1 MPFFDL
7 SLASGLLCG
16 LLFGYILESAGFGSA
31 CKLTAQFRFS
41 DWTVVKVMFTAI
53 VVAAIG
59 LYLLRAAE
67 LLALADLYVS
77 PPYLGAAAIGGIL
90 IGAGF
95 AVGGYCPG
103 TAASAFGAGRVD
115 GLVFMVGMVGG
126 IALFAAG
133 YDTFS
138 TWVQWGAIAT
148 DRLPELLGVSEPLL
162 LVLLAA
168 LAAAIYWL
176 GSRVEARQGGPLT
189 AETLSE
195 R

>member
-1 MPFFDL
+1 MPYFDL

-41 DWTVVKVMFTAI
+41 DWTVLKVMFTAI

-59 LYLLRAAE
+59 LYLLRVAG
-67 LLALADLYVS
+67 LLALADLYVP
-77 PPYLGAAAIGGIL
+77 PPYLGAAAIGGML

-103 TAASAFGAGRVD
+103 TAASAFGAGRLD
-115 GLVFMVGMVGG
+115 GLAFMVGMVGG

-133 YDTFS
+133 YDTFAP
-138 TWVQWGAIAT
+138 WVEWGAIST
-148 DRLPELLGVSEPLL
+148 DRLPELLGVSESLL

-168 LAAAIYWL
+168 LAAALYWL
-176 GSRVEARQGGPLT
+176 GSRVEAQQGGPLT
-189 AETLSE
+189 AETLSK